1 MKTTTNIIYLAF
13 ALFAFA
19 CFALA
24 PHARA
29 VTPPP
34 VGGYPGE
41 NTALGDDALFSYNT
55 SIDGENTACGH
66 DSLYSLTTGIYN
78 TAFGD
83 DTLHFSTGGNNN
95 TAIGWDAMLG
105 NSTGSMN
112 TGIGCDALENTSTGG
127 VNIAIGFRA
136 GFAITTGSNNI
147 EIGSTG
153 APGDTNTIRIGTG
166 GTQTATFIAGI
177 FGVPI
182 TSGVPLG
189 INSSGQLGVRP
200 SSVRFKEAIQ
210 PMDKASEAILA
221 LKPVTFHYKKE
232 LDPKGELQFGLVAEE
247 VAKVNPNLVATDE
260 QGKPFTV
267 RYEEVNA
274 MLLNEF
280 LKEHRKVESLEK
292 AMANQ
297 QKENTAMRAMLNE
310 QAEQIQKVSA
320 QVELGKAA
328 PRTVANNH

>member
-1 MKTTTNIIYLAF
+1 MRRGLVLIALAF
-13 ALFAFA
+13 ALSV
-19 CFALA
+19 LS
-24 PHARA
+24 PMSRA
-29 VTPPP
+29 VDPPP
-34 VGGYPGE
+34 GGGYPGE
-41 NTALGDDALFSYNT
+41 NTALGEDALFSYDT
-55 SIDGENTACGH
+55 SIQGENTACGH
-66 DSLYSLTTGIYN
+66 DSLYNLSAGIYN

-83 DTLHFSTGGNNN
+83 DTLHDSTGGNNN
-95 TAIGWDAMLG
+95 TAVGWHAMTG
-105 NSTGSMN
+105 NATGSMN
-112 TGIGCDALENTSTGG
+112 TGIGCDALANTSTGG

-136 GFAITTGSNNI
+136 GLSITTGSNNI
-147 EIGSTG
+147 EIGTIG
-153 APGDTNTIRIGTG
+153 ALGDSNTIRIGTG

-182 TSGVPLG
+182 AGGVPIG

-210 PMDKASEAILA
+210 PMDKASEAILG

-232 LDPKGELQFGLVAEE
+232 LDPKGALQFGLVAEE

-292 AMANQ
+292 AMADQ

-320 QVELGKAA
+320 QLELSKGAQQ
-328 PRTVANNH
+328 TVVNNH